1 MSIKY
6 SLLPRSSSP
15 RDDQAPRLVYAAAQS
30 TETVGL
36 RQLAHHLASHHS
48 VFSEGTI
55 IGLLTD
61 FQRCILEQL
70 QSGARVDL
78 EVLGAFYTT
87 LQGRG
92 AKSAEEFTPDLVDRI
107 NIRWRP
113 SHEMEQAIQRTPLEF
128 VLNRAEQRAQ
138 RKRNLAELNQEVEES
153 RQHAQHTE
161 NRGKE

>member
-1 MSIKY
+1 MSIRY

-15 RDDQAPRLVYAAAQS
+15 RDDKAPRLIYAAAQS
-30 TETVGL
+30 TETIGL
-36 RQLAHHLASHHS
+36 RAIAHHLASHNS

-61 FQRCILEQL
+61 FQHCILEQL
-70 QSGARVDL
+70 QRGARVDL

-92 AKSAEEFTPDLVDRI
+92 AKSYEEFTPDLIDRV

-113 SHEMEQAIQRTPLEF
+113 SREMEQAIQDTPL
-128 VLNRAEQRAQ
+128 VHTINRASQRQAKMKMSQ
-138 RKRNLAELNQEVEES
+138 VMNQQLEEDRRK
-153 RQHAQHTE
+153 
-161 NRGKE
+161 KEGQD

>member
-6 SLLPRSSSP
+6 SLLLRSSNP
-15 RDDQAPRLVYAAAQS
+15 RDDHAPRLVYAAAQS
-30 TETVGL
+30 TKTVSL
-36 RQLAHHLASHHS
+36 KQIARHLAAHHS

-70 QSGARVDL
+70 QNGARVDL

-92 AKSAEEFTPDLVDRI
+92 AGDAEEFTPDLVDRI

-113 SHEMEQAIQRTPLEF
+113 SREMERAIQRTPLEF
-128 VLNRAEQRAQ
+128 VSNRAHQRAL
-138 RKRNLAELNQEVEES
+138 RKRSLAELNRTLEES
-153 RQHAQHTE
+153 R
-161 NRGKE
+161 